1 LNVPQTKEATNETT
15 SDPQILRRQRRLF
28 RRLTE
33 EERAARFERIMQLLR
48 FLMEAWPTFS
58 PLIVPAAD
66 DLKQDAINDLQ
77 EVMNTLPDEDTIED
91 LPEED
96 DLV

>member
-1 LNVPQTKEATNETT
+1 LNVPQTNEAASETT

-33 EERAARFERIMQLLR
+33 EERAARFKRIIQLLQF
-48 FLMEAWPTFS
+48 FLEAWPVFS
-58 PLIVPAAD
+58 PLIVPQAKSCMYHLYD
-66 DLKQDAINDLQ
+66 DLGDLLKP
-77 EVMNTLPDEDTIED
+77 LPSEDTLED

-96 DLV
+96 ELV